1 MIPNISNEIIKKLKA
16 LQSGNCIVF
25 GTAFKVAV
33 FKKFGHLIKKL
44 HAIINNLNTKWK
56 YLHLNEKI

>member
-44 HAIINNLNTKWK
+44 HAIINNLNTK
-56 YLHLNEKI
+56 